1 MSSIDSSNFI
11 VSFDYSADEIEEL
24 KRNIETLLS
33 IPEGTVPLDR
43 NFGINN
49 DFVSYP
55 LDVAENMYV
64 LEITEKVEKYESRVQ
79 VKEVNFIESADGALI
94 PSILFSKAGGD

>member
-1 MSSIDSSNFI
+1 MISIDPSNFI
-11 VSFDYSADEIEEL
+11 VLFDYSDDEIEEI
-24 KRNIETLLS
+24 KRNITTLLS

-64 LEITEKVEKYESRVQ
+64 LEITEKVETYESRVQ
-79 VKEVNFIESADGALI
+79 VKEVNFVQSADGSLI
-94 PSILFSKAGGD
+94 PSILFSKSGGD